1 MKHIVCLTKCYNY
14 DDLAV
19 WFKYHDK
26 LGYRIHLI
34 DNDSDKEVMSGVM
47 PYLIEGTNHTYEKIT
62 GWPNQWQLFSDIL
75 NQNRYDFEEGDL
87 VAFIDDD
94 EYLWYYLDYWK
105 LVEQYR
111 PEFKDKVYESME
123 DFVNNQMKRQ
133 TDMDLPGCVLVP
145 QTLMSTHD
153 FWQYGNRIEPY
164 VRTHFYR
171 RNDASTQGKAI
182 VKYDPKFYYDFTIK
196 TGEEYG
202 HVPVI
207 WDLKKNNKDTATRMS
222 LVNGVGISKSTYGD
236 VDYNACLRLYH
247 YHIKSEKDWEK
258 KINRGSAAVDHQ
270 WYATDVRANKYFGGY
285 NTIDFTMLETF
296 KLLEL

>member
-1 MKHIVCLTKCYNY
+1 
-14 DDLAV
+14 
-19 WFKYHDK
+19 
-26 LGYRIHLI
+26 
-34 DNDSDKEVMSGVM
+34 
-47 PYLIEGTNHTYEKIT
+47 
-62 GWPNQWQLFSDIL
+62 
-75 NQNRYDFEEGDL
+75 
-87 VAFIDDD
+87 
-94 EYLWYYLDYWK
+94 
-105 LVEQYR
+105 
-111 PEFKDKVYESME
+111 
-123 DFVNNQMKRQ
+123 MKRQ
-133 TDMDLPGCVLVP
+133 TEMDLPGCVLVP
-145 QTLMSTHD
+145 QTLMSTHELWLGD
-153 FWQYGNRIEPY
+153 RVEPY

-222 LVNGVGISKSTYGD
+222 LVNGVGISKTTYGD

-285 NTIDFTMLETF
+285 NTTDFTMLETF

>member
-1 MKHIVCLTKCYNY
+1 MKHIICLTKSYNF
-14 DDLAV
+14 DDLSV

-26 LGYRIHLI
+26 MGYRIHLI
-34 DNDSDKEVMSGVM
+34 DNDSDPSISSNIM
-47 PYLIEGTNHTYEKIT
+47 YWLIKGTEHTYEQLK

-75 NQNRYDFEEGDL
+75 NQNRYEFKKGDL
-87 VAFIDDD
+87 IAFIDDD

-111 PEFKDKVYESME
+111 PEFKGKVYEPME
-123 DFVNNQMKRQ
+123 DFVNSQMKRQ

-153 FWQYGNRIEPY
+153 LWLGDRTEPY

-171 RNDASTQGKAI
+171 RNDTSTQGKAI
-182 VKYDPKFYYDFTIK
+182 IKYDHKFNYDFTIK

-207 WDLKKNNKDTATRMS
+207 WNLNKNNKDQAQRMS
-222 LVNGVGISKSTYGD
+222 LVNGVGVSKSTYGD

-247 YHIKSEKDWEK
+247 YHIKSDIDWK
-258 KINRGSAAVDHQ
+258 KKFERGSAAVDHQ
-270 WYATDVRANKYFGGY
+270 WYASDVRANKYFGGY
-285 NTIDFTMLETF
+285 DITDFTMLETF
-296 KLLEL
+296 KMLGL